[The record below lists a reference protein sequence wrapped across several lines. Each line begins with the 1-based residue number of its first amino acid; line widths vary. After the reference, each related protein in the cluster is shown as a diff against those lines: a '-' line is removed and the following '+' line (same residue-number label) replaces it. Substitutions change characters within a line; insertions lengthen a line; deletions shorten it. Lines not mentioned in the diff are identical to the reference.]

1 MIWLCI
7 LSKGFNIDSFY
18 MVEHISNKLILPGGA
33 YKNII
38 PTVPGLIEAEEFDD
52 GGKGVAYYDTTS
64 GNKGKVR

>member
-1 MIWLCI
+1 
-7 LSKGFNIDSFY
+7 